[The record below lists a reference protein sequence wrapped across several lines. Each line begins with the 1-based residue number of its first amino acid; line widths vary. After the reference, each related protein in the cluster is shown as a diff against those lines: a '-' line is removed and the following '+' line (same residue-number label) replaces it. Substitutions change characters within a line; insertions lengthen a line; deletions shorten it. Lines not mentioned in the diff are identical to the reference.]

1 MPMGWRMHLPGEFNR
16 RVEDGSLVL
25 WRPDL
30 TVWINVWNNDLKASV
45 DELLA
50 RLLTQADPA
59 RGNEQLECTQD
70 ITRLSYEL
78 ADADADAD
86 PDKADAGFVSV
97 NACIVAAAGYVQ
109 VSAYFDTPEARAL
122 AYDILLS
129 VRRGDV

>member
-30 TVWINVWNNDLKASV
+30 TLWINVWNNDLKASV

-50 RLLTQADPA
+50 RLLAQADPA
-59 RGNEQLECTQD
+59 RGNEQLERTEGMA
-70 ITRLSYEL
+70 RLSYEL
-78 ADADADAD
+78 ADADA
-86 PDKADAGFVSV
+86 DKADAGFVSV
-97 NACIVAAAGYVQ
+97 NACIVSAAGYVQ
-109 VSAYFDTPEARAL
+109 MSAYFDTPEARAL
-122 AYDILLS
+122 AYRILQS